1 MPQLHNRKALGW
13 RLLVLNRAILAWHL
27 FSAECSAANEAHNR
41 VRKLTAAEAGDTIVL
56 QISEGL
62 VVTEVAWLKELY
74 QTDETFKAEVKCFQG
89 EFETSAIRA
98 QKGRGQIRIQ
108 DASLAEKIVNEMLGM
123 FHIDTQRTLHG
134 QADDSAKNTFV
145 PILRPRVGQLSG
157 GGAWK

>member
-1 MPQLHNRKALGW
+1 MAF
-13 RLLVLNRAILAWHL
+13 
-27 FSAECSAANEAHNR
+27 FSAECSAANETHNR
-41 VRKLTAAEAGDTIVL
+41 VRKLTAAEAGDTIAL
-56 QISEGL
+56 DISEGL
-62 VVTEVAWLKELY
+62 VVTEIAWLKELY

-157 GGAWK
+157 GGAWE